1 MSAAPESNASH
12 APVRLARPEPN
23 LRQPDGLEEVEE
35 LMLQLACAL
44 DDRAGSMAAQHL
56 SSGGKRLRARLAL
69 AACDALGGAFRHG
82 VAFGAAVELLHNATL
97 VHDDIQD
104 GDTLRR
110 GAPTL
115 WASHGTAQAINAGDF
130 LLMLPYLAVAEVPG
144 HLQGGL
150 CRALAHH
157 AVRTVRGQMSEL
169 DLLPSG
175 RLDWDAYV
183 EAIAGKTGALI
194 GLPICGAA
202 LISGA
207 SWPYA
212 HRLSVAFERLGVL
225 FQLQDDVLDLYGD
238 KGRDQSGCDL
248 YEGKVSALVV
258 AHLERCPRDRERLL
272 ALLRKP
278 RRETQSDEVQA
289 MTDAFRDRGALDEV
303 LARIAALMHET
314 RTCPVLREEPV
325 LHQLALDLASL
336 AVAPIQHLI
345 QPPSGKRI
353 GDHE

>member
-1 MSAAPESNASH
+1 M
-12 APVRLARPEPN
+12 
-23 LRQPDGLEEVEE
+23 
-35 LMLQLACAL
+35 MTLACEV
-44 DDRAGSMAAQHL
+44 DDHASAMAAQHL
-56 SSGGKRLRARLAL
+56 ATGGKRLRARLAL
-69 AACDALGGAFRHG
+69 AACEAMGGAARHG

-115 WASHGTAQAINAGDF
+115 WAAHGTAQAINAGDF

-157 AVRTVRGQMSEL
+157 AIRTVRGQIAEL
-169 DLLPSG
+169 DLLPSE
-175 RLDWDAYV
+175 RLAWADYID
-183 EAIAGKTGALI
+183 AIAGKTGALI
-194 GLPICGAA
+194 GLPVCGAA
-202 LISGA
+202 LVSGA

-238 KGRDQSGCDL
+238 KGRDQVGCDL
-248 YEGKVSALVV
+248 YEGKISALVV
-258 AHLERCPRDRERLL
+258 AHLERRPEDRAPLL

-278 RRETQSDEVQA
+278 RAETNPNDVHATIE
-289 MTDAFRDRGALDEV
+289 AFRRSGALDDV

-314 RTCPVLREEPV
+314 RTCPVLCEEPA
-325 LHQLALDLASL
+325 LHRLALDLASL

-345 QPPSGKRI
+345 QPPSGKRL

>member
-1 MSAAPESNASH
+1 M
-12 APVRLARPEPN
+12 RLAC
-23 LRQPDGLEEVEE
+23 GV
-35 LMLQLACAL
+35 
-44 DDRAGSMAAQHL
+44 DDHAGVMAAHHL
-56 SSGGKRLRARLAL
+56 ATGGKRLRARLAL
-69 AACDALGGAFRHG
+69 AACEALGGATRHG

-115 WASHGTAQAINAGDF
+115 WSAHGTAQAINAGDF

-157 AVRTVRGQMSEL
+157 AIATVRGQIAEL
-169 DLLPSG
+169 DLLPSE
-175 RLDWDAYV
+175 RLGWADYV
-183 EAIAGKTGALI
+183 DAIAGKTGALI
-194 GLPICGAA
+194 GLPVCGAA
-202 LISGA
+202 LVAGA

-212 HRLSVAFERLGVL
+212 HRLSLAFERLGVL

-238 KGRDQSGCDL
+238 KGRDQVGCDL
-248 YEGKVSALVV
+248 YEGKISALVV
-258 AHLERCPRDRERLL
+258 AHLERRPDDRGRLL
-272 ALLRKP
+272 ELLRKP
-278 RRETQSDEVQA
+278 RSETDPDDVQS
-289 MTDAFRDRGALDEV
+289 TIDAFRRSGALDEV
-303 LARIAALMHET
+303 LARIAALIHQT
-314 RTCPVLREEPV
+314 RTCPVLIEEPA
-325 LHQLALDLASL
+325 LHRLALDLASL

-345 QPPSGKRI
+345 QPPSGTHL